1 MLPNLF
7 IHIPN
12 IIVILMKK
20 KGVNVEYNLP
30 TEDVDEISYLEVG
43 NPFSLFV
50 RYIFST
56 DI

>member
-12 IIVILMKK
+12 IVILMKK
-20 KGVNVEYNLP
+20 KGVNMEHNLP
-30 TEDVDEISYLEVG
+30 TEDVDEISYLEVCK
-43 NPFSLFV
+43 PFSLFV